1 MPNPNIN
8 NTVGFGIKNELV
20 KLDEIR
26 QLQTI
31 RDDFNDQGQ
40 CCEYISVRFADKD
53 LPYIFAKKQEV
64 TTRVEYFNIG
74 EIIFFYDLRKLDYS
88 YQV

>member
-40 CCEYISVRFADKD
+40 CCEYISVRFAEKD

-64 TTRVEYFNIG
+64 TPRIEYFNIG
-74 EIIFFYDLRKLDYS
+74 EIIIFKRKLDCS